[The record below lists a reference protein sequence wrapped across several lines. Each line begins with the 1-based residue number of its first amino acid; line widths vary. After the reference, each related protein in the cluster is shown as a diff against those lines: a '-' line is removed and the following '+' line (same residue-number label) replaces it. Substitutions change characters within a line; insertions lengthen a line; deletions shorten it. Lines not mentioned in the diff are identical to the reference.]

1 MEQEQVYDVAIIGCG
16 PAGLS
21 AAVNAKIRQK
31 EILILGG
38 EFCSPKMNKSPWIDN
53 YLGFPHI
60 NGEDLRQNFLKH
72 LQEMGIKIHKAKVDS
87 ISPGEGGFALADNGG
102 QTYTAKSIIIASGVA
117 HTGYLPGE
125 AEFLG
130 KGVSYCGTCDAPF
143 FKGKK
148 VAVIAYTKEGEEEA
162 NFLADLC
169 EEVYYIPLYKE
180 IKTLKEQI
188 KIVKQ
193 KPKAILGQ
201 EQVNTLELSE
211 DKLAVEGVFI
221 FREVTPVEQLV
232 PGVATEEGQIKV
244 NRDMATSL
252 NGIFAAGDCT
262 GKPFQLAK
270 AVGEGQV
277 AALNAVKFLEQVH

>member
-1 MEQEQVYDVAIIGCG
+1 MEQEQIYDVAIIGCG

-31 EILILGG
+31 EILVLGG

-60 NGEDLRQNFLKH
+60 NGEDLRQNFLQH
-72 LQEMGIKIHKAKVDS
+72 LQEMGIKIHKTRVDG
-87 ISPGEGGFALADNGG
+87 INPGEDGFTLAAKGE
-102 QTYTAKSIIIASGVA
+102 TYLAKSVILAAGVNHA
-117 HTGYLPGE
+117 GYLPGE
-125 AEFLG
+125 EEFLG

-143 FKGKK
+143 FKGKN
-148 VAVIAYTKEGEEEA
+148 VAVIAYTDEGEEEA

-169 EEVYYIPLYKE
+169 PVVTYIPLYQN
-180 IKTLKEQI
+180 IKMLNDKI
-188 KIVKQ
+188 KIIKQ

-201 EQVNTLELSE
+201 QQVTHLELE
-211 DKLAVEGVFI
+211 QDKLAVDGVFI

-232 PGVATEEGQIKV
+232 PGIEITEGQIKV
-244 NRDMATSL
+244 SRDMATTVS
-252 NGIFAAGDCT
+252 GIFAAGDCT

-277 AALNAVKFLEQVH
+277 AALNAVKFLEQLH